1 MQRAVYRCGEQFG
14 VVRNEQQGLVFAA
27 AEGLNDALGACP
39 HHRVKPLERL
49 VQNKQVGILD
59 KGPRQQHQPLL
70 AARQPHEAPVGQSLR
85 TQSRHPRTC
94 CRAQLLRDTAPAPDG
109 IKQPRGN
116 HIHRS
121 HVVGKGAVH
130 LGREVAYMSLYV
142 PDALARAAA
151 AVEERQIESI
161 GTRVVGTYEAQQR
174 TLAAAVAARDVP
186 TLARA
191 HTPVEM
197 FEYRAAAVAYR
208 GVAQLHNPFVQRR
221 GVCSGRQHGLLH
233 RRPLRCLTLFH
244 LHGLRTPHRPR
255 AAHRRHVIHV
265 RDHRRQLRR
274 RAYGHHERHAQMFG
288 HAFHDAAQ
296 KLPRRGIK
304 PDEGALEDNSLG
316 RRQQRPRDMVS
327 AQLPARQRNQLAVEQ
342 RPHIQK
348 IEQLPAP
355 LLACGRR
362 RRQQPTHRG
371 RHAAVGGVPPLLV
384 IVRRLGRA
392 VGVVEAHRAHSL
404 VWACIRAAE

>member
-27 AEGLNDALGACP
+27 AEGLNDTLGACP

-49 VQNKQVGILD
+49 VQNQQVGILD
-59 KGPRQQHQPLL
+59 KGPRQQHQSLL

-85 TQSRHPRTC
+85 TQSLHPRPC
-94 CRAQLLRDTAPAPDG
+94 CRAQLLRDATPAPDG
-109 IKQPRGN
+109 IKQPRGH

-174 TLAAAVAARDVP
+174 TLAAPVAARDVP

-191 HTPVEM
+191 HTPVEV

-221 GVCSGRQHGLLH
+221 GVCSGRQHRLLH
-233 RRPLRCLTLFH
+233 RRP
-244 LHGLRTPHRPR
+244 
-255 AAHRRHVIHV
+255 
-265 RDHRRQLRR
+265 
-274 RAYGHHERHAQMFG
+274 
-288 HAFHDAAQ
+288 
-296 KLPRRGIK
+296 
-304 PDEGALEDNSLG
+304 
-316 RRQQRPRDMVS
+316 
-327 AQLPARQRNQLAVEQ
+327 AR
-342 RPHIQK
+342 
-348 IEQLPAP
+348 
-355 LLACGRR
+355 
-362 RRQQPTHRG
+362 
-371 RHAAVGGVPPLLV
+371 
-384 IVRRLGRA
+384 
-392 VGVVEAHRAHSL
+392 
-404 VWACIRAAE
+404 